1 MTENQRGTRPAAEER
16 RFQVQWSRD
25 ITASTAEGA
34 ARVAAGQETL
44 HLFTTDLTSG
54 ARKAVMLDRCAVSGA
69 EALRDAAAVMEQR
82 LRLTADDPSVTKSAV
97 LRFLRQRATEL
108 DGGVPVGWASV
119 DLEALDAVLTESV
132 GPHGRDEVFGAWYR
146 VMGGPPSHPATA
158 SPPVASRIDVVVHR
172 DSDAGTDVHVYVDGV
187 VTEAVVYEI
196 DPGRSGTGHE
206 WWDSVTDLGPEVP
219 QAVLDQVNEY
229 ADGYHDPERCG
240 CPCV

>member
-1 MTENQRGTRPAAEER
+1 M
-16 RFQVQWSRD
+16 
-25 ITASTAEGA
+25 
-34 ARVAAGQETL
+34 AAGQETL

-54 ARKAVMLDRCAVSGA
+54 TRKTVMLDRYAVSGA

-82 LRLTADDPSVTKSAV
+82 LQLTADDPSVTTSV

-108 DGGVPVGWASV
+108 DGGVPAGWASV
-119 DLEALDAVLTESV
+119 DLEALDAVLTEAV

-146 VMGGPPSHPATA
+146 AMGGPPSHTGTA
-158 SPPVASRIDVVVHR
+158 APSVAARIDVVVHR
-172 DSDAGTDVHVYVDGV
+172 DSDADTDVHVYVDGV
-187 VTEAVVYEI
+187 VTETVVHEI

-219 QAVLDQVNEY
+219 QTVRDQVNEY

-240 CPCV
+240 RPCV